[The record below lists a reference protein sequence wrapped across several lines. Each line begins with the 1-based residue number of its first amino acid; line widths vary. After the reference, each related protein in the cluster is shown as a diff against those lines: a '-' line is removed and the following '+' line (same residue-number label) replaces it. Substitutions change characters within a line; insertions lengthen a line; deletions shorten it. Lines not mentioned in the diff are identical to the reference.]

1 MAYAGA
7 AKTYLFTNAGAACV
21 VAIVFYGKL
30 HVKRRSTLLAASFIA
45 PVLLVLTFA
54 GPAIDGVHRW
64 IALGPVKLHVAMLV
78 LPFLATS
85 LFSHNKRGSAA
96 VFTVVALAIALQ
108 PDRASA
114 LALLFM
120 SLCWLLLTRERWP
133 LVTFAV
139 SSAALLGT
147 ILTADTLPS
156 VPFVENVIGD
166 AAAIHVSV
174 AVLLLIG
181 MLVPISAL
189 LYAGSRC
196 EPDRRTA
203 LFAWSACLTGYF
215 LASLVGPYP
224 VPLLGYGVSPIL
236 GFGLA
241 LAIVAGASDET
252 A

>member
-7 AKTYLFTNAGAACV
+7 AKIYLFTNAGAACV
-21 VAIVFYGKL
+21 VAIVFCGKL
-30 HVKRRSTLLAASFIA
+30 HVKRRSTLLAASVIA
-45 PVLLVLTFA
+45 PVLLALTFA

-64 IALGPVKLHVAMLV
+64 IALGPAKLHVAMLV
-78 LPFLATS
+78 LPFLAIS
-85 LFSHNKRGSAA
+85 SVSHNNRGSAA
-96 VFTVVALAIALQ
+96 VFTTVALVVSLQ

-114 LALLFM
+114 VALLFM
-120 SLCWLLLTRERWP
+120 SLCWLMLTRERWS
-133 LVTFAV
+133 LVKLAV
-139 SSAALLGT
+139 SCFALLGT
-147 ILTADTLPS
+147 ILNVDTLPS

-181 MLVPISAL
+181 MLVPIAAL
-189 LYAGSRC
+189 LYAGSCC
-196 EPDRRTA
+196 EPDRKMA

-224 VPLLGYGVSPIL
+224 VPQLGYGVSPIL

-241 LAIVAGASDET
+241 LAMVVGESDGA